1 MRAINGV
8 LFFLIRLAQSWHLPL
23 RVPSPTCFGWHNQVS
38 SRRNMALFS
47 DTVASPFREDDYD
60 LDDDDDDDDDA
71 QYIPEEGEN
80 LVLTLENVELVLD
93 RMRPYLI
100 SDGGNVVVKEIDG
113 PVVILELQGACG
125 SCPSSTVTMKMGLER
140 GLKEAI
146 PEIQEVIQALPDMP
160 ELNET
165 EVETVLDG
173 IRPFLQ
179 VAGGE
184 ISISEISGLNSVQP
198 LLVLK
203 MTGASSSI
211 QSVKLEIMQRLQRH
225 FMLSGLRID
234 WEK

>member
-1 MRAINGV
+1 
-8 LFFLIRLAQSWHLPL
+8 
-23 RVPSPTCFGWHNQVS
+23 
-38 SRRNMALFS
+38 MALFS